1 MFWIELI
8 IVLAI
13 IFIGVRVGGTFL
25 AMAGGIGMF
34 IMTFILHV
42 TPSDPPITVI
52 LIMIAVICAA
62 ATMQAC
68 GGLDYLVRIAEKI
81 LRKNPKMITVLAPVV
96 AYIFTFMC
104 GTGHIVYSLLP
115 VINEIAIETGVRPER
130 PISASIVSSQQA
142 ITACPISAATV
153 GILAFMAEATN
164 YTKVN
169 IFTLLI
175 VCVPATLIGTAIAA
189 IAVIKKCKELADD
202 PEFQARVEA
211 GLIEDFSKK
220 VKEEKKVSK
229 EAKISVTIFLI
240 AMVGIVLLGAVSG
253 LVPTLADGSKLP
265 LTTVIEIFMLVAA
278 AAMILLTKLDSNK
291 VLDQPV
297 FRTGMF
303 AVVLAFGLCWLV
315 NTFIGDQSSFITDNM
330 SALTNKY
337 PWIFIVAVFIVG
349 AITTSQSSTTMIM
362 IPIGIALG
370 LEAHHLSVMAM
381 TPENCV
387 YPVNFCTQDDLTRE
401 SSIRYY
407 QRAIDTAQFLDCP
420 CVQISTGFGYF
431 DQPREE
437 GWKYCRESLW
447 TLAQYCEKKDVRLL
461 LEELK
466 VTTTNVLITSK
477 DIAKML
483 EEIESPSIVG
493 MVDMDQMTYAKETI
507 DDYFDNLGDKLQ
519 HMEYM
524 SRTAEKRSVT
534 EKRSESKI

>member
-13 IFIGVRVGGTFL
+13 IFLGVRIGGTFL

-68 GGLDYLVRIAEKI
+68 GGLDYLVKIAEKI
-81 LRKNPKMITVLAPVV
+81 LRRNPRMITVLAPVV

-153 GILAFMAEATN
+153 AVLAFMAEATG
-164 YTKVN
+164 YGSVN
-169 IFTLLI
+169 IFTLLL
-175 VCVPATLIGTAIAA
+175 VCIPATLVGTVVCAL
-189 IAVIKKCKELADD
+189 AVIRKGKELADD
-202 PEFQARVEA
+202 PEFKARVAA
-211 GLIEDFSKK
+211 GQIEDYTKT
-220 VKEEKKVSK
+220 EKKERPATK
-229 EAKISVTIFLI
+229 EAKISVAIFLI
-240 AMVGIVLLGAVSG
+240 AMAGIVLLGAVKA
-253 LVPTLADGSKLP
+253 LVPTLADGNKLP

-278 AAMILLTKLDSNK
+278 AAMVLITKLDSDK

-330 SALTNKY
+330 SALTNQY
-337 PWIFIVAVFIVG
+337 PWIYIIAVFIVG

-362 IPIGIALG
+362 VPIGIALG
-370 LEAHHLSVMAM
+370 LPANIIVAGWIACSSNYFIPASGQCVAAIAFDSAGTTKIGKFVLNHSYMVPGLVCTAVSVA
-381 TPENCV
+381 
-387 YPVNFCTQDDLTRE
+387 
-401 SSIRYY
+401 
-407 QRAIDTAQFLDCP
+407 AA
-420 CVQISTGFGYF
+420 
-431 DQPREE
+431 
-437 GWKYCRESLW
+437 
-447 TLAQYCEKKDVRLL
+447 LL
-461 LEELK
+461 L
-466 VTTTNVLITSK
+466 
-477 DIAKML
+477 
-483 EEIESPSIVG
+483 G
-493 MVDMDQMTYAKETI
+493 
-507 DDYFDNLGDKLQ
+507 
-519 HMEYM
+519 
-524 SRTAEKRSVT
+524 SV
-534 EKRSESKI
+534 IF